1 MKYKDWII
9 PAGVSKSSSVLISM
23 LTSHKTAIGMSGLYV
38 CMDPKIFPHPKTF
51 KPERWLDPDAREKL
65 EPYLVTFGKGPRACV
80 GINLANAELYTVIAT
95 LLRRFP
101 KMRLYETGPED
112 VEPVSDFFAGMWR
125 YEEGKMSVQIKT

>member
-1 MKYKDWII
+1 M
-9 PAGVSKSSSVLISM
+9 
-23 LTSHKTAIGMSGLYV
+23 
-38 CMDPKIFPHPKTF
+38 
-51 KPERWLDPDAREKL
+51 
-65 EPYLVTFGKGPRACV
+65 TFGKGPRACV